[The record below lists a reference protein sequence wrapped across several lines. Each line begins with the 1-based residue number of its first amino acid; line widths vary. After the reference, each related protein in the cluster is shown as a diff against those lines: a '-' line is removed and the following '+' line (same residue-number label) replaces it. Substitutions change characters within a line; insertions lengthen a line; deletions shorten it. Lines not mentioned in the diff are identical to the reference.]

1 MLVSC
6 RLCAVAW
13 VLTLAAANASLVDE
27 HLKSVMS
34 GEYLLEEFLIPMELS
49 QYLVAKEIGASAQR
63 IGEIVAGKPAI
74 AADMHMRG
82 CRFFAL

>member
-1 MLVSC
+1 MLVSF

-63 IGEIVAGKPAI
+63 IGEVVAGKLAI